1 MATLLASAT
10 ILHGGS
16 KYDVAVPV
24 GTSIGSLMAM
34 LGIDLQGDSLR
45 ITHPDGTP
53 IGLGATLGD
62 DVASGAV
69 LALSDADSA
78 EDSSPRRAAARARA
92 AMWLRPA
99 LVVSVFLAL
108 VTSVELACLVGPALG
123 WWEVAAPV
131 RYAAAALCA
140 SALGASLRWRR
151 LRETAAGLLAITG
164 LLGVCGLVLLP
175 IGPTF
180 SPLAPAMAGWTAL
193 VATLCVWLLNRAP
206 LAGTAAVVWAM
217 TGLLASFV
225 VASDVPPQVVT
236 TLVLAVSTMAITTI
250 PSFAFRIPESQLL
263 DLPTVTTSAPTVR
276 TPRVPPPSPITAGRV
291 RRSLREADA
300 RDRLLLLACCGAAA
314 VTAFP
319 SARLM
324 AFDHWTGRVGIVM
337 MVTAFLVLAL
347 GPRARRDPVGRVA
360 PRVSALCVAAAVVVS
375 PQVIEA
381 LGAQVASLAVVA
393 SGGLLSI
400 LTTALVKA
408 RPSALIGRA
417 AEITQRLSLF
427 LLLPSA
433 VYAGGLFA
441 LVREVAS

>member
-10 ILHGGS
+10 ILHDGS

-24 GTSIGSLMAM
+24 GTSIGNLMSM
-34 LGIDLQGDSLR
+34 LRIDLQGESLR
-45 ITHPDGTP
+45 LTHPDGTP

-62 DVASGAV
+62 DVASGTV
-69 LALSDADSA
+69 LTLTGADGL

-99 LVVSVFLAL
+99 LVISVFLAL
-108 VTSVELACLVGPALG
+108 ATSVEFACLVGPALG

-140 SALGASLRWRR
+140 VSLVTSLRWRR
-151 LRETAAGLLAITG
+151 LRETAPGLLTITA
-164 LLGVCGLVLLP
+164 LLGVCGLALLP
-175 IGPTF
+175 TGPIL

-193 VATLCVWLLNRAP
+193 VAALCVWLLDRAP
-206 LAGTAAVVWAM
+206 LSGITAAVWAV

-225 VASDVPPQVVT
+225 LVTDVPLPVVT

-276 TPRVPPPSPITAGRV
+276 TPHVSPPSPITAGRV

-300 RDRLLLLACCGAAA
+300 RDRLLLLSCCSAAA

-319 SARLM
+319 SARVM

-337 MVTAFLVLAL
+337 MVTAFLALAL
-347 GPRARRDPVGRVA
+347 GSRTRRDHVGRVM
-360 PRVSALCVAAAVVVS
+360 PRVSALCVAAAIISSPPVIAALGNQMAALTVVV
-375 PQVIEA
+375 
-381 LGAQVASLAVVA
+381 

-400 LTTALVKA
+400 LATALAKA
-408 RPSALIGRA
+408 RPSALIGRT

-441 LVREVAS
+441 LVREMAS